1 MGVTRNSITA
11 EGVPRVLQRSDLL
24 SRTYGVGRPRRLGS
38 PWRDRACITFTLT
51 TAPDASSTPWYA
63 TWSVPHAL
71 DVVQVDNQAD
81 AQHDEQIDG
90 VMLGIDML
98 GVDARHA
105 SVDGR
110 IVLDGT
116 AQPGAAAGA
125 PEQTA
130 KPTPNMTFS

>member
-1 MGVTRNSITA
+1 
-11 EGVPRVLQRSDLL
+11 
-24 SRTYGVGRPRRLGS
+24 
-38 PWRDRACITFTLT
+38 
-51 TAPDASSTPWYA
+51 
-63 TWSVPHAL
+63 
-71 DVVQVDNQAD
+71 
-81 AQHDEQIDG
+81 
-90 VMLGIDML
+90 MLGIDML

-130 KPTPNMTFS
+130 KATPNKTFRLESSYWASTCWASTSDM